1 MTFRLHMR
9 HVTFGG
15 MMGGVALACLAATAV
30 LAAPAAKPG
39 ALVAA
44 TSASPPLPGTAT
56 APALPTT
63 SAAATEPQHHRHHRH
78 HYVHHLRHHIAAA
91 KTPHH
96 NPVATWPNDSKEIA
110 RANRNT
116 VYIISGRLISS
127 YLRMMAE
134 VGAVVD
140 EGNKMRAVPM
150 IGKGTLQN
158 VSDVLYLKGIDL
170 GIFRLDSLNYLKKND
185 IIPELDKRIVYIC
198 PFTNDEMHIL
208 VPDSITDI
216 HQLEGKKV
224 NIDIAGSGTN
234 FSASLVFKRLGI
246 HIVPTNFYEKVAFVK
261 LHKGEIDGDVSF
273 GAAPL
278 AGLNAFEN
286 KDHHFHLIG
295 VPYGDKISDTYLPAT
310 LTAKQYPGLIDP
322 AKPINTIAAPTMI
335 GAYNWPER
343 SARYARIAR
352 FVNVFFTNFKE
363 LQHPPRHPKWRDINI
378 AATIPGWTRFKPAQ
392 QWIDKATA
400 AAQDEAGQKAK

>member
-1 MTFRLHMR
+1 MTVRLHLR
-9 HVTFGG
+9 FATLGG
-15 MMGGVALACLAATAV
+15 TALVCLAGAPV
-30 LAAPAAKPG
+30 CAASSTSN
-39 ALVAA
+39 LIVAA
-44 TSASPPLPGTAT
+44 TPAS
-56 APALPTT
+56 PALPGTT
-63 SAAATEPQHHRHHRH
+63 SAAVPDVPLAAKHHHLFRR
-78 HYVHHLRHHIAAA
+78 HLRHVARRPMRHAAVVKA
-91 KTPHH
+91 LPS
-96 NPVATWPNDSKEIA
+96 PRAVQVWPDDAKEIA

-158 VSDVLYLKGIDL
+158 VYDVLYLKGIDL
-170 GIFRLDSLNYLKKND
+170 GIFRLDSLNDLKTKN
-185 IIPELDKRIVYIC
+185 IIPDLDKRLVYIC

-224 NIDIAGSGTN
+224 NIDIKGSGTN
-234 FSASLVFKRLGI
+234 FSAALVFKRLGI
-246 HIVPTNFYEKVAFVK
+246 HITPTNFYEKVAFVK
-261 LHKGEIDGDVSF
+261 LRQGAIDADVSF

-278 AGLNAFEN
+278 TGLRAFNN
-286 KDHHFHLIG
+286 KDEHFHLIS
-295 VPYGDKISDTYLPAT
+295 VPYGDKVSDTYLPAT
-310 LTAKQYPGLIDP
+310 LSARQYPGLVDP
-322 AKPINTIAAPTMI
+322 AKPIDTIAAPTMI
-335 GAYNWPER
+335 GAYNWPKGSER
-343 SARYARIAR
+343 YKRIAR
-352 FVNVFFTNFKE
+352 FVNVFFTNFKK

-392 QWIDKATA
+392 AWIDKATA
-400 AAQDEAGQKAK
+400 QK

>member
-1 MTFRLHMR
+1 MR

-15 MMGGVALACLAATAV
+15 MMSGVALACLAATGV
-30 LAAPAAKPG
+30 IAAPAATPEI
-39 ALVAA
+39 VAA
-44 TSASPPLPGTAT
+44 ATPASPPLPGTST
-56 APALPTT
+56 APALPKA
-63 SAAATEPQHHRHHRH
+63 SATATKIHHYRHHHRYRHHFVHHR
-78 HYVHHLRHHIAAA
+78 VHHVVAA
-91 KTPHH
+91 KKRSD
-96 NPVATWPNDSKEIA
+96 NPVRTWPNDSKEVA
-110 RANRNT
+110 LANRNT

-170 GIFRLDSLNYLKKND
+170 GIFRLDSLNYLKKNN
-185 IIPELDKRIVYIC
+185 IIPDLDKRIVYIC

-246 HIVPTNFYEKVAFVK
+246 HIVPTTYYEKVAFVK
-261 LHKGEIDGDVSF
+261 LHQGEISGDVSF

-278 AGLNAFEN
+278 AGLRAFNNEN
-286 KDHHFHLIG
+286 HHFHLIG
-295 VPYGDKISDTYLPAT
+295 VPYSDKISDTYLPAT
-310 LTAKQYPGLIDP
+310 LTAKQYPGLVDP
-322 AKPINTIAAPTMI
+322 GKPVSTIAAPTMI
-335 GAYNWPER
+335 GAYNWPEG
-343 SARYARIAR
+343 SQRYERIAR

-392 QWIDKATA
+392 EWIDKATA
-400 AAQDEAGQKAK
+400 AASDKAAQKAN

>member
-9 HVTFGG
+9 RVAFGSA
-15 MMGGVALACLAATAV
+15 MSGVALACLAATTV
-30 LAAPAAKPG
+30 IAAPVARPDI
-39 ALVAA
+39 VAA
-44 TSASPPLPGTAT
+44 ATPASPPLPETGTT
-56 APALPTT
+56 PALPKA
-63 SAAATEPQHHRHHRH
+63 SAAATKTHHFRHHRR
-78 HYVHHLRHHIAAA
+78 HYVHHRLHHAAA
-91 KTPHH
+91 ASKLRH
-96 NPVATWPNDSKEIA
+96 NPVRTWPNDSKDVA

-140 EGNKMRAVPM
+140 EGSKMRAVPM

-170 GIFRLDSLNYLKKND
+170 GIFRLDSLNYLKKNN
-185 IIPELDKRIVYIC
+185 IIPDLDKRIVYIC

-224 NIDIAGSGTN
+224 NIDIPGSGTN

-246 HIVPTNFYEKVAFVK
+246 HIVPTTFYEKVAFVK
-261 LHKGEIDGDVSF
+261 LHQGAIDGDVSF

-278 AGLNAFEN
+278 AGLNAFDN

-295 VPYGDKISDTYLPAT
+295 VPYSDKISDTYLPAT
-310 LTAKQYPGLIDP
+310 LSAKQYPGLIDP

-335 GAYNWPER
+335 GAYNWQQHSP
-343 SARYARIAR
+343 RYDRIAR

-392 QWIDKATA
+392 EWIDKANA
-400 AAQDEAGQKAK
+400 AARDEAGQKAK

>member
-1 MTFRLHMR
+1 MTLRLHPR
-9 HVTFGG
+9 HVSFGL
-15 MMGGVALACLAATAV
+15 MVGGVILACLAGAPVHAASGSNPGA
-30 LAAPAAKPG
+30 LAAAAPA
-39 ALVAA
+39 
-44 TSASPPLPGTAT
+44 S
-56 APALPTT
+56 PALPDP
-63 SAAATEPQHHRHHRH
+63 SAAAVPAKTVAAKRPHHF
-78 HYVHHLRHHIAAA
+78 RHHIRHYRRHHVSHAVAD
-91 KTPHH
+91 KKLLRH
-96 NPVATWPNDSKEIA
+96 NPVRTWPNDSKEIA

-170 GIFRLDSLNYLKKND
+170 GIFRLDSLNYLKTNN
-185 IIPELDKRIVYIC
+185 IIPDLDKRLVYIC
-198 PFTNDEMHIL
+198 PFTNDEMHVL

-246 HIVPTNFYEKVAFVK
+246 HIVPTAFYEKVAFVK
-261 LHKGEIDGDVSF
+261 LHQGAIDADVSF

-278 AGLNAFEN
+278 AGLRAFDN
-286 KDHHFHLIG
+286 KDHRFHLIG
-295 VPYGDKISDTYLPAT
+295 VPYSDKVSDTYLPST
-310 LTAKQYPGLIDP
+310 LTAKQYPGLVDP
-322 AKPINTIAAPTMI
+322 AKPISTIAAPTMI
-335 GAYNWPER
+335 GAYNWPEHT
-343 SARYARIAR
+343 ARYERIAR

-392 QWIDKATA
+392 EWIDKATA
-400 AAQDEAGQKAK
+400 QTQHQAGPTAK

>member
-1 MTFRLHMR
+1 MTLRLYSR
-9 HVTFGG
+9 HVTIAG
-15 MMGGVALACLAATAV
+15 MAIVAALALLVGVPQCAASGANTRLLAAATPASPLLPVINSTAVPELPLAATHPLHV
-30 LAAPAAKPG
+30 RHHPHHVVRHPVRH
-39 ALVAA
+39 VAA
-44 TSASPPLPGTAT
+44 HKKRLHHSPVG
-56 APALPTT
+56 
-63 SAAATEPQHHRHHRH
+63 
-78 HYVHHLRHHIAAA
+78 V
-91 KTPHH
+91 
-96 NPVATWPNDSKEIA
+96 WPNDAKEIA

-134 VGAVVD
+134 VAAVVD

-170 GIFRLDSLNYLKKND
+170 GIFRLDSLNYLKTNN
-185 IIPELDKRIVYIC
+185 IIPDLDQRLVYIC
-198 PFTNDEMHIL
+198 PFTNDEMHVL

-216 HQLEGKKV
+216 HQLEGRKV
-224 NIDIAGSGTN
+224 NVDIKGSGTN
-234 FSASLVFKRLGI
+234 FSATLVFKRLGI
-246 HIVPTNFYEKVAFVK
+246 HIVPTNYYEKVAFVK
-261 LHKGEIDGDVSF
+261 LHEGAIDGDVSF

-278 AGLNAFEN
+278 PGLRAFDN

-295 VPYGDKISDTYLPAT
+295 VPYGDKVSDTYLPAT
-310 LTAKQYPGLIDP
+310 LTAKQYPGLVDP

-343 SARYARIAR
+343 SARYQRIAR
-352 FVNVFFTNFKE
+352 FVNVFFTKFKE

-392 QWIDKATA
+392 AWIDKATA
-400 AAQDEAGQKAK
+400 QK